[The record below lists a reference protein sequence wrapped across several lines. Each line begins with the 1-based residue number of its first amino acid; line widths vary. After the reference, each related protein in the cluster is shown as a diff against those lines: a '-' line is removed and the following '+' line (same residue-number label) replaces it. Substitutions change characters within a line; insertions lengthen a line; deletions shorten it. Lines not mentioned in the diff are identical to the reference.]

1 MFIIFFLPGNT
12 TDVKTETHFFTT
24 DITDVTQTMYVDHKN
39 SLIRTIWS
47 RVLEHREHFK
57 RLQKKKKRKAAEL
70 WFRARKWV
78 LWKCSNDET

>member
-24 DITDVTQTMYVDHKN
+24 DITDITQTMYVDHKN

-57 RLQKKKKRKAAEL
+57 RLQKKKKKKSSRTL
-70 WFRARKWV
+70 V
-78 LWKCSNDET
+78 PG